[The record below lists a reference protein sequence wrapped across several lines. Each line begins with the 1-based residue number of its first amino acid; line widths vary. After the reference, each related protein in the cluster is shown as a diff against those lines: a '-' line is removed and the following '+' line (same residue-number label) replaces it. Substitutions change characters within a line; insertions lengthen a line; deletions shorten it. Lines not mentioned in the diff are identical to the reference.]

1 FYVLKLTRPES
12 RFRWKNLLHFGP
24 LLLQQGLLAL
34 AIGESIR
41 TGVATYD
48 TLLFRQ
54 TYWLL
59 QLAVCVSVIT
69 YLYWCLGLIERFYH
83 RSQFNSVSDRYRHE
97 LRWLRNLLNGFGLLW
112 ILWIPFIVYYGSR
125 PEIHAYQPFY
135 ILLAIITIRIAAIA
149 HARPE
154 INVQSI
160 TPQFVKLP
168 PPIEARQKGSWLKK
182 VVKAN
187 LYYQDPDLSLT
198 SLAEKL
204 ELTPHEL
211 SRILNTVL
219 KKSFVDFIGEFR
231 VIEVAH
237 KLQDPAYYHITLL
250 GIAYSAGFNS
260 KTTFHRTF
268 RQITGKSPA
277 EYKNDLKKVSPV
289 YKLELQPHFAQV
301 ISSQQSTPRWSEQ
314 KLNRNYMFKNYLKI
328 AWRNVVKNRAASLIN
343 VGGLAVGMA
352 VAMLIGLWIW
362 SELSFD
368 SSFKNRDRIAR
379 VMDNQFINNEI
390 ATWSSTAWSLEPALQ
405 SSYGNNFK
413 HIVIAS
419 WTNAHL
425 LTYGDKT
432 VTQSGNYMEPAITD
446 MLSVKMLKGNA
457 ASLNDPSSILLSQ
470 SAAKAIF
477 GDADPINKS
486 IKIDRQQNAKIT
498 GVYENLPENSSFGDL
513 AFIAP
518 WQMLAI
524 SENYPGRFNGN
535 PWGYS
540 WFQTFV
546 QVADN
551 TDMTQVSAKINDVKL
566 NVLKSINSS
575 DVRFHSQMFLQPM
588 KDWYIRSEFKN
599 GVNIGG
605 RIQYVWLFGIIG
617 VFVLLLACINFMNLS
632 TARSEK
638 RAKEVGIRKAIGS
651 VRSQLVAQF
660 YAESLLIAFMAF
672 CLALVLVQFTLPAF
686 NNIAN
691 KNLGLLWG
699 NPVFWAGGIAFTLFT
714 GLVAGSYPALYLS
727 SFQPIKV
734 LKGAFKVGKLAAIPR
749 KVLVVVQFTVS
760 VVLIIGTLVVYQQI
774 QFAKNRPVG
783 YSTNNLLNVNLQTQA
798 LNKQYLSLRN
808 DLLASGAVSNVAQSE
823 SQITGV
829 LISAGGFTWR
839 GKDPALQEQF
849 TNMTVSSDFGKT
861 VNWQIKEGRDFNVA
875 FPSDTAGF
883 IINEAAAK
891 FIGLK
896 HPVGETIDWAGNGK
910 FKIIGVVK
918 DMVNGSV
925 YDAPKQSFFCL
936 PRHWSHLENIA
947 IKINPLTGAHTAMDK
962 INAILKKYD
971 PAASYTIGF
980 VDQDY
985 AQKFDNEE
993 RIGKL
998 ASCFAGLAIFI
1009 SCLGLFGMASFMA
1022 EQRIKEIGVRKVLG
1036 ATVFNL
1042 WQLLSKDFIV
1052 LITISLLIASPVAW
1066 YFMHNWLQGYQYRT
1080 EISAWIFLA
1089 AAAGALIITLLTVSY
1104 QGIKAALAN
1113 PVRSLRSE

>member
-1 FYVLKLTRPES
+1 
-12 RFRWKNLLHFGP
+12 
-24 LLLQQGLLAL
+24 
-34 AIGESIR
+34 
-41 TGVATYD
+41 
-48 TLLFRQ
+48 
-54 TYWLL
+54 
-59 QLAVCVSVIT
+59 
-69 YLYWCLGLIERFYH
+69 
-83 RSQFNSVSDRYRHE
+83 
-97 LRWLRNLLNGFGLLW
+97 
-112 ILWIPFIVYYGSR
+112 
-125 PEIHAYQPFY
+125 
-135 ILLAIITIRIAAIA
+135 
-149 HARPE
+149 
-154 INVQSI
+154 
-160 TPQFVKLP
+160 
-168 PPIEARQKGSWLKK
+168 
-182 VVKAN
+182 
-187 LYYQDPDLSLT
+187 
-198 SLAEKL
+198 
-204 ELTPHEL
+204 
-211 SRILNTVL
+211 VL
-219 KKSFVDFIGEFR
+219 KKSFHHYINEHR
-231 VIEVAH
+231 VADVIQ
-237 KLQDPAYYHITLL
+237 KLQDPAYDKLTLI
-250 GIAYSAGFNS
+250 GIAMESGF
-260 KTTFHRTF
+260 KTKSSFNRIF
-268 RQITGKSPA
+268 RDMTGKSPV
-277 EYKNDLKKVSPV
+277 EYKNWLKERPTYTLRPFSRPV
-289 YKLELQPHFAQV
+289 AI
-301 ISSQQSTPRWSEQ
+301 ISGHETTPRWSSE
-314 KLNRNYMFKNYLKI
+314 KLNHNIMIKNYLKI

-343 VGGLAVGMA
+343 IGGLAVGMA
-352 VAMLIGLWIW
+352 VAMLIGLWMW

-368 SSFKNRDRIAR
+368 SGFKNRDRIAR

-390 ATWSSTAWSLEPALQ
+390 ATWSSTSWSLEPALK
-405 SSYGNNFK
+405 SSYGNYFK

-432 VTQSGNYMEPAITD
+432 VTQNGNYMEPAITD

-457 ASLNDPSSILLSQ
+457 ESLNDPSSVILSQ

-486 IKIDRQQNAKIT
+486 IKIDRQQNAKVT

-546 QVADN
+546 QIADN
-551 TDMTQVSAKINDVKL
+551 ADMAQVSAKIKDVKL
-566 NVLKSINSS
+566 NMLKSINSS

-599 GVNIGG
+599 GVNAGG

-651 VRSQLVAQF
+651 VRSQLIAQF
-660 YAESLLIAFMAF
+660 YAESMLIALMAF
-672 CLALVLVQFTLPAF
+672 CLALLLVQLALPAF
-686 NNIAN
+686 NNIAD

-699 NPVFWAGGIAFTLFT
+699 NPAFWAGGIAFALFT

-727 SFQPIKV
+727 SFRPIKV
-734 LKGAFKVGKLAAIPR
+734 LKGAFKVGKVAAIPR

-760 VVLIIGTLVVYQQI
+760 IVLIIGTIVVYQQI

-783 YSTNNLLNVNLQTQA
+783 YSTNRLLNVNLQTQE
-798 LNKQYLSLRN
+798 LNKQYLALRN
-808 DLLASGAVSNVAQSE
+808 DLLASGAASNVAQSE

-829 LISAGGFTWR
+829 LISAGGFNWR
-839 GKDPALQEQF
+839 GKDPGLQEQF
-849 TNMTVSSDFGKT
+849 TNMAVSSDFGKT
-861 VNWQIKEGRDFNVA
+861 VSWQVKEGRDFNPA

-883 IINEAAAK
+883 IINEAAAR
-891 FIGLK
+891 FMGFK
-896 HPVGETIDWAGNGK
+896 HPVGETIDWTGVGK

-925 YDAPKQSFFCL
+925 YDTPRQSFFCL
-936 PRHWSHLENIA
+936 PRHGSHLENIA
-947 IKINPLTGAHTAMDK
+947 ISISPLMGAHTAMDK

-971 PAASYTIGF
+971 PAASYTISF

-993 RIGKL
+993 RVGKL
-998 ASCFAGLAIFI
+998 ATCFAGLAIFI
-1009 SCLGLFGMASFMA
+1009 SCLGLFGMASFVA

-1042 WQLLSKDFIV
+1042 WQLLSKDFVV
-1052 LITISLLIASPVAW
+1052 LIIISLLIASPVAY
-1066 YFMHNWLQGYQYRT
+1066 YFMHNWLQAYQYRT
-1080 EISAWIFLA
+1080 DISAWIFLA

-1113 PVRSLRSE
+1113 PVKSLRSE